1 MLMADGYKRKT
12 IFIKRGYQSKL
23 VLATFLFFA
32 GGCLLFITLLALFSA
47 DTLTLSFSGTDITLG
62 STPLMIVKE
71 LLTANWMLL
80 AFGGVMLLISS
91 VYLTHRVA
99 GPLYRFERT
108 LDSMN
113 SGNLGAQIRL
123 REKDEGMELAGKINQ
138 FNESLSQSMRVL
150 KNSTA
155 ALDTLLEQADSLN
168 LPEEEKDELASLCW
182 SMREHNRKIKTAFA
196 TYLENE

>member
-23 VLATFLFFA
+23 VLATFLFFS

-47 DTLTLSFSGTDITLG
+47 DTLTLSFSGADITLG

-91 VYLTHRVA
+91 VFLTHRVA

-138 FNESLSQSMRVL
+138 FNDSLSQSMRVL

-155 ALDTLLEQADSLN
+155 ALDTLLEQADSFN